1 MLKIVHYPDPLLR
14 RRSEEVDSFDEEL
27 ARFLSEMA
35 RAMYKYDGIGLA
47 APQVG
52 VNKRIIVVDVGKG
65 LLKLINPVILE
76 VGGREEEMEE
86 GCLSL
91 PGVYVPVRRKVGYIK
106 FKALDLTGK
115 EKVWQGE
122 GLLARVIQHEVD
134 HLDGKLIIDRASG
147 PMKPDSMQA
156 LKRLEEEYGLLS
168 QQG

>member
-14 RRSEEVDSFDEEL
+14 RRSDEVESFDEDL

-76 VGGREEEMEE
+76 VGGKEEEMEE

-106 FKALDLTGK
+106 FKALDVSGK

-122 GLLARVIQHEVD
+122 GLLARVIQHEID

-147 PMKPDSMQA
+147 PMKEDSLKA